1 MKKNLSDF
9 EAKIEELQKEN
20 NKLTQKVMQEADIKE
35 KLMIENK
42 TDKQAFALMKKEIE
56 EVTLALD
63 KMSSENQIL
72 KSQSLSK

>member
-1 MKKNLSDF
+1 MKKDLSDF
-9 EAKIEELQKEN
+9 EATIEELQKEN
-20 NKLTQKVMQEADIKE
+20 NKLTQKVMLESDIKE

>member
-1 MKKNLSDF
+1 MKKDLSDF

-42 TDKQAFALMKKEIE
+42 TEKQAFALMKKEIE
-56 EVTLALD
+56 EVTLALN
-63 KMSSENQIL
+63 KMT
-72 KSQSLSK
+72 

>member
-1 MKKNLSDF
+1 
-9 EAKIEELQKEN
+9 
-20 NKLTQKVMQEADIKE
+20 MQEADIKE

-63 KMSSENQIL
+63 KMSSEN
-72 KSQSLSK
+72 